1 MNMKKLLAG
10 VIATTML
17 SATLV
22 FAEDVMLISEN
33 PAEDVAAEMEMPVMY
48 DKVELLGTL
57 VIAEDGLYIKDTA
70 EIAEEKLNYDENTI
84 FVDALGYKT
93 SKEAL
98 TDGANI
104 KVIASSAVTMS
115 IPPQSYAYVI
125 MEANEA
131 GGFPI
136 YVEVAEVSVDEDG
149 NKVATSKDGNYEIV
163 FGEETEIAPFA
174 TRNIVT
180 AEDIKAD
187 SRLLVSATMMTMSIP
202 AVVPAEKIVL
212 LPEMPVIEE
221 TEDATEEKI
230 PETVILNGK
239 EFSTEELA
247 KDVFQQDGVCFLP
260 VRAICEAAGLE
271 VKWDNDLRAVSV
283 GTIPMGVTFN
293 IGVNAYTKAR
303 MAHQALSAAPIIVN
317 DRTFVPADFFTEI
330 LEAKVSAADGEVSV
344 NF

>member
-10 VIATTML
+10 ILATTIL

-22 FAEDVMLISEN
+22 FAEDIMLISQN

-48 DKVELLGTL
+48 DKAELLGTL

-70 EIAEEKLNYDENTI
+70 EIAEVQLNYDENTI
-84 FVDALGYKT
+84 YVDALGYKT
-93 SKEAL
+93 TKEAL

-104 KVIASSAVTMS
+104 KVIASNAMTMS

-136 YVEVAEVSVDEDG
+136 YVEVAEVSVDENG

-163 FGEETEIAPFA
+163 FGSETEIAPFA

-212 LPEMPVIEE
+212 LPEITVVEE
-221 TEDATEEKI
+221 TEETL

-247 KDVFQQDGVCFLP
+247 KDVFEQDGIYFLP

-271 VKWDNDLRAVSV
+271 VKWDNELRAVSV

-303 MAHQALSAAPIIVN
+303 MAHQTLSAAPVIVEG
-317 DRTFVPADFFTEI
+317 RTFVPADFFTEI
-330 LEAKVSAADGEVSV
+330 LEAKISTADGEVSV